1 MIRSAEVMHLVARRA
16 AEFGIEIEG
25 AVSFNLPKAVAR
37 KNAIVGG
44 IIDGIYSALE
54 RRGEAITFLRGEGR
68 FLNDHEIDTGEG
80 RLSFEKAIIAV
91 GARNVVPPIEGIDE
105 LDYLTNRSAL
115 FLDALP
121 SSLIVIGGGYVGVEF
136 AQMYGRF
143 GTQVTLLGRNR
154 QLAPG
159 EDPEL
164 AGLLADY
171 LREEGIDVR
180 TGTPVASVRAAGAN
194 GAVGGEKVV
203 TALVDGTETDF
214 RAAAVLLA
222 SGRVA
227 NTDTLDLGAAGVAI
241 EERGTV
247 TVDDQLRTSQPHIW
261 AIGDVK
267 GGWMFT
273 HVATY
278 DGPIAALNAVKGL
291 GRTVDYRVV
300 PRAVFSDPTLAA
312 VGLTEAEARAQGYD
326 VTVGSVPADGARA
339 KAIGDRRG
347 RLKAVVDKE
356 TREILGYH
364 VLAPHGDDLL
374 HEAVAAMHDRG
385 TIERISKSI
394 HAHPTLSEMVKS
406 AARAAR

>member
-16 AEFGIEIEG
+16 AEFGVEIEG
-25 AVSFNLPKAVAR
+25 SVSFNLPKAVAR
-37 KNAIVGG
+37 KDAIVGG

-54 RRGEAITFLRGEGR
+54 RRRDAITFLRGQAR
-68 FLNDHEIDTGEG
+68 FLNDHEVDMGEG
-80 RLSFEKAIIAV
+80 RLSFGKAIIAT

-115 FLDALP
+115 FLDVLP

-136 AQMYGRF
+136 SQMYGRF

-164 AGLLADY
+164 AGLLADC

-180 TGTPVASVRAAGAN
+180 TGTPVVSVRADRAN
-194 GAVGGEKVV
+194 GAVGSEKVV

-214 RAAAVLLA
+214 RAEAVLLA

-227 NTDTLDLGAAGVAI
+227 NTEGLDLGAAGVATG
-241 EERGTV
+241 ERGFV

-278 DGPIAALNAVKGL
+278 DGPIAALNAVKDL
-291 GRTVDYRVV
+291 GRKVDYRVV
-300 PRAVFSDPTLAA
+300 PRVTFSDPTLAS
-312 VGLTEAEARAQGYD
+312 VGLTETEARAQGHD
-326 VTVGSVPADGARA
+326 VVVGSVPADGARA
-339 KAIGDRRG
+339 KTIGDRRG
-347 RLKAVVDKE
+347 RLKAVVDAA
-356 TREILGYH
+356 TREVLGYH
-364 VLAPHGDDLL
+364 ILAPHGDDLL

-394 HAHPTLSEMVKS
+394 HAHPTLSEMVK
-406 AARAAR
+406 AAAKAAG